1 MSTGANLGY
10 TRPIDLSARDA
21 TTVFEVANLT
31 TDGVSAVAERADRV
45 HVAGHKL
52 LVIVDA
58 DDPEGAITAAQR
70 AGAEADVWAVAH
82 VTDSAHAASVAAVA
96 RAGGRANVGCVRYA
110 PDQEPTEGVD
120 GWLGHVRP

>member
-31 TDGVSAVAERADRV
+31 TDGASAVAERADRV
-45 HVAGHKL
+45 HAAGDKL

-58 DDPEGAITAAQR
+58 HDPVAAIAAAQS

-82 VTDSAHAASVAAVA
+82 VTDSAHAASIAAVA
-96 RAGGRANVGCVRYA
+96 RSGGRANVGCVRYA
-110 PDQEPTEGVD
+110 HDPEPTDNVD